1 MFESLTS
8 RFDAIF
14 KKLRSRGILKE
25 EDVDQALREV
35 RLALLEA
42 DVNFRVVKDFISSVR
57 EKAIGSGILESLTPG
72 QQVIK
77 IVHEELIRLMD
88 SPERGVKLSPN
99 PPTIIML
106 VGLQGSGK
114 TTTSAKLANHFKSQG
129 RRPLL
134 VAADI
139 KRPAAIE
146 QLITLGNQLQIPVFY
161 SKDITDPV
169 RVCEEAV
176 KRARIE
182 ARDIVILDTAG
193 RLHIDNELME
203 ELKDIKERTSPHEI
217 LLVVDAMTG
226 QEAVNVATAFNE
238 RLSLTGIILTK
249 MDGDARGG
257 AALSMRAVTGRP
269 VKFIGTGEKLD
280 SIEPF
285 FADRIA
291 SRILGMGDVL
301 SLIEKVQK
309 SYDIK
314 EAERLQ
320 KRFKEDSFD
329 LEDLREQ
336 IRKIKGMGSLE
347 GLLSMIPGFNKL
359 KGVNIDAREFVK
371 IEAIINS
378 MTPEERRNPSILNGS
393 RKRRIAMGSGT
404 TVADVNRLLKQYNE
418 MKKLMR
424 LFKGRKGFR
433 LSNILPV

>member
-25 EDVDQALREV
+25 DDVDQALREV